1 MADGDEKNES
11 QVIVRCDYRRIYRL
25 GVGSFDERCRCGS
38 VVNGAAVISRTREH
52 RVFFNRYQVPMM
64 TLFIAD
70 ADGKNEGPLHSR
82 RELEYSP
89 LFSADGQWIVFTKD
103 QSGQA
108 DIFRVHSDGTGMEQL
123 TDDPAF
129 DDRGMP
135 SPDGK
140 TLAFVSTRHGGT
152 ANIWLMDLATRTS
165 TKGAALLQP
174 PIFLPERSY
183 HARRRSPSLTFAVS

>member
-1 MADGDEKNES
+1 MRRTNLRLLCG
-11 QVIVRCDYRRIYRL
+11 VITAVFTVSAWAHSTR
-25 GVGSFDERCRCGS
+25 
-38 VVNGAAVISRTREH
+38 GAAAAPWSTARQSSAAPAKH

-70 ADGKNEGPLHSR
+70 ADGKNERPLHSR

-174 PIFLPERSY
+174 PIV
-183 HARRRSPSLTFAVS
+183 FA